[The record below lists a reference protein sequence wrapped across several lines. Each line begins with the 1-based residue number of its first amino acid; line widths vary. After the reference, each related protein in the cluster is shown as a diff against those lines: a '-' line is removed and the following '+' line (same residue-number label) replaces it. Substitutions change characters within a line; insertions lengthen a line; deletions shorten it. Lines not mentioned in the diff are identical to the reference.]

1 MRRGRQG
8 TAQSRCG
15 RGPLFPQRG
24 RLGSPVC
31 GRSGPVPPPE
41 TPPGSGGEAAPRV
54 TRPTTHPRRI
64 ITRGGSA
71 AASTAPAPACLCLPP
86 LGGSPQPGVC
96 RVKARIRFPASS
108 IKISGKKSPAGER
121 DGEREERGVSRRS
134 VGKRS
139 RGADNT
145 RSTSS
150 TRRTPGTPA
159 ARPLQLREKRFSPPE
174 VSPRGRRGLPGAAGG
189 SCLPNPLLRAR
200 CEALHPITPHPGVLP
215 RTASSPLIPPP
226 PPPPPGMTGRTWP
239 EGQAGAEVRG
249 FPGVVGCFGIPRG
262 FVRSARDGDVS
273 GRGSDKGGEG
283 GGGEGT

>member
-1 MRRGRQG
+1 MVLGVPEFHGEALRKVQAGYQLELKLDAVSP
-8 TAQSRCG
+8 TTQYFQSRSKRDTG
-15 RGPLFPQRG
+15 SQVRAPRTPVSQILSRQEPRG

-159 ARPLQLREKRFSPPE
+159 ARPLQLREKRFLPPE

-215 RTASSPLIPPP
+215 RTASSPLISSPPP
-226 PPPPPGMTGRTWP
+226 PPPYPLR
-239 EGQAGAEVRG
+239 E
-249 FPGVVGCFGIPRG
+249 
-262 FVRSARDGDVS
+262 
-273 GRGSDKGGEG
+273 
-283 GGGEGT
+283 